1 MKCVVRFAFGIR
13 VVMTSPAADR
23 LLFFHLDAR
32 EMIHQPL
39 DQTGLLP
46 WKHKS
51 RSIVASFVLVH
62 DEADGSLDPVA
73 SISKDDNS
81 AIAVQYCNISVAV
94 AYVGLH
100 DSPTIP
106 RYW

>member
-1 MKCVVRFAFGIR
+1 
-13 VVMTSPAADR
+13 
-23 LLFFHLDAR
+23 
-32 EMIHQPL
+32 MIHQPL
-39 DQTGLLP
+39 EQTRLLP

-51 RSIVASFVLVH
+51 RSIVASFVLVLG
-62 DEADGSLDPVA
+62 EADGSLDAAA

-81 AIAVQYCNISVAV
+81 AIAVQYCNSSVAV

-100 DSPTIP
+100 DSPTIV